1 MNYMYH
7 NLCTSSS
14 EKFSPCFIFA
24 FFFSCSQKFVVPL
37 SHNSVLSHEDYSAV
51 FSNIQV
57 RKEEGGERE
66 RGRRPRLTYQLG
78 AKLHSQ
84 RISLTDWKGGTS
96 PAFFRPEDKVVV
108 FVLNPAAI
116 AELVREPAGTTEVSD
131 GGLGREMYKDRGH
144 FCAHGKNKTT
154 VSSLIPTPYLASFP
168 DHHPHSHTTPSLIP
182 RPPPAVFPGYNY

>member
-1 MNYMYH
+1 M
-7 NLCTSSS
+7 
-14 EKFSPCFIFA
+14 
-24 FFFSCSQKFVVPL
+24 
-37 SHNSVLSHEDYSAV
+37 VLV
-51 FSNIQV
+51 
-57 RKEEGGERE
+57 
-66 RGRRPRLTYQLG
+66 
-78 AKLHSQ
+78 Q
-84 RISLTDWKGGTS
+84 RS
-96 PAFFRPEDKVVV
+96 FRPEDKVVV

-144 FCAHGKNKTT
+144 FCAHSKNKTT